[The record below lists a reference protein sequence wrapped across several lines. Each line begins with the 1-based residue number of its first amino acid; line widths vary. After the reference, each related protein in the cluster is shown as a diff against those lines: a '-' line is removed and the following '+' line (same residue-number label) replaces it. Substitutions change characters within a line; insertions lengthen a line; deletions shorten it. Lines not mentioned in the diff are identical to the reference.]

1 MILYQRRCGMKRFKW
16 GNLAVVL
23 VFGGIAVAAH
33 SIGQL
38 YAQEK
43 AQITDVF
50 KTALSVAAAQEV
62 NVRHYDVPPGWT
74 SPKHYHSGHMFLY
87 VMEGTGSMETEGQ
100 TRTAR
105 SGEVLNQLPEKVMV
119 MRNAST
125 SERLKFV
132 LFQVGATGAPLI
144 VRSE

>member
-1 MILYQRRCGMKRFKW
+1 MKRFMW
-16 GNLAVVL
+16 GNLAVIL
-23 VFGGIAVAAH
+23 VCGGIVVAAH
-33 SIGQL
+33 SIGQP

-50 KTALSVAAAQEV
+50 KAALSVAAAQEV
-62 NVRHYDVPPGWT
+62 NVRHYHVPPGWT
-74 SPKHYHSGHMFLY
+74 SPKHYHTGHMFLY

-105 SGEVLNQLPEKVMV
+105 SGEVLHQLPEKVMV
-119 MRNAST
+119 MRNASA

-132 LFQVGATGAPLI
+132 LFQVGATEAPLI
-144 VRSE
+144 VRAK